1 MELVELLLKHF
12 LLIFGSCQPAKST
25 LVYIYYSSTSWLG
38 RGRNIVSLQRSAPH
52 LIEALGDEGLALYF
66 AAKID
71 RLLLNYYSGT
81 VTSQGFWMQYST
93 SAQDIEKS
101 DSLV

>member
-1 MELVELLLKHF
+1 M
-12 LLIFGSCQPAKST
+12 
-25 LVYIYYSSTSWLG
+25 
-38 RGRNIVSLQRSAPH
+38 SLQRSAPH

-81 VTSQGFWMQYST
+81 VTTKGSGCNTVQALKTLKKATAWYSG
-93 SAQDIEKS
+93 
-101 DSLV
+101 